1 LALQQVTSNVFVDTG
16 RQGCNFGFL
25 VTSDGVVMFDS
36 PHRPTDAMELRA
48 EIEGRGRLRYII
60 NTEPHGDHW
69 TGNSFFDAPVVAQE
83 GVRRRILETDMAQH
97 IQRVSSFGPDEPKLM
112 EGYTPNAP
120 VITFKD
126 GMTLNVGD
134 HTIEIIHMPG
144 HTAYQAAICIKEEG
158 VVWTSDNIFNKVQ
171 TFIQE
176 ASPDE
181 WLATLEALRRFDE
194 ETFVPGHGLLCDKSY
209 LDEQGS
215 YIQEWKDYVW
225 AAIERGMSKDE
236 AIYGLT
242 GMTDRYPMESPHQNA
257 PAVMR
262 MNAANLYDF
271 LTGNWTPSNPQA
283 PPASENR

>member
-1 LALQQVTSNVFVDTG
+1 MALQQVTSNVFADTG

-25 VTSDGVVMFDS
+25 TTSDGIVMFDS
-36 PHRPTDAMELRA
+36 PHRPTDAMELKA
-48 EIEGRGRLRYII
+48 EIARRGQLRYII

-83 GVRRRILETDMAQH
+83 GVRRRILETPMEAH
-97 IQRVSSFGPDEPKLM
+97 IARVSAFGPDEPKLM
-112 EGYTPNAP
+112 EGYAPNAP
-120 VITFKD
+120 VITFD
-126 GMTLNVGD
+126 ETMTLHVGD

-171 TFIQE
+171 TYIQE

-181 WLATLEALRRFDE
+181 CLATVELLRRLDE
-194 ETFVPGHGLLCDKSY
+194 ETFVPGHGLLCDKGY

-215 YIQEWKDYVW
+215 YIQEWRDLVQN
-225 AAIERGMSKDE
+225 AIDRGMTKEES
-236 AIYGLT
+236 IYALT
-242 GMTDRYPMESPHQNA
+242 DLTDRYPMESSHQDG

-271 LTGNWTPSNPQA
+271 LTDSWRPSNPQS
-283 PPASENR
+283 PPPPTS

>member
-1 LALQQVTSNVFVDTG
+1 MALQQVTSNVFVDTG

-48 EIEGRGRLRYII
+48 EIERRGRLRYII

-194 ETFVPGHGLLCDKSY
+194 ETFVPGHGLLCGKSY